1 MKLFLGP
8 WNKEKHHNFGI
19 FQTIF
24 IYKHS
29 GIYQIREALTGP
41 AAPPMQPRNE
51 EIDREGGGESRKF
64 KKISPHYF

>member
-1 MKLFLGP
+1 MFKSYSHRPLQKKLFLGP

-29 GIYQIREALTGP
+29 GIYKIREALTGP
-41 AAPPMQPRNE
+41 ADAAQE
-51 EIDREGGGESRKF
+51 
-64 KKISPHYF
+64 